1 MQINPKPR
9 LALQEET
16 SNRLFFEC
24 RLVRSVWSI
33 LYMTTGFHPLHNVD
47 HICLG
52 CLEGLNKTLKS
63 VFLRTQNGGL
73 MLDSLV
79 M

>member
-1 MQINPKPR
+1 
-9 LALQEET
+9 
-16 SNRLFFEC
+16 
-24 RLVRSVWSI
+24 
-33 LYMTTGFHPLHNVD
+33 MTTGFHPLHNVD